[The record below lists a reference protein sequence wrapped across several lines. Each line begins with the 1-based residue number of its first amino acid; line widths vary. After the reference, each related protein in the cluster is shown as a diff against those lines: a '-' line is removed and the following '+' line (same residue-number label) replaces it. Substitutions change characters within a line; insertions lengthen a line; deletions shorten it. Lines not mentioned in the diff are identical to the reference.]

1 MMTSRRGDPGGRS
14 ARAHFARL
22 ISVLA
27 AMLAA
32 LLTLAPAAAQE
43 VDRSTGRVQVTGRVI
58 DAITREPVRGAF
70 VQLSGSSRQAF
81 TDEHGR
87 FALKDVRAGE
97 REIQVEQLGYETAR
111 LSRNMGDGAPAIE
124 VVLTPDPVLL
134 AQIDVINDRLARRR
148 NSVTRSVLAYDAER
162 LRASAAFDA
171 HEFVRQQL
179 FTTPCP
185 RFSVESTCV
194 IRRGRVV
201 APRIWID
208 EVRLPGGMAFLR
220 GLSTHDLYLVEIY
233 DSGSQI
239 RVYTNMFARN
249 LAYGRAYLDP
259 VVLF

>member
-1 MMTSRRGDPGGRS
+1 
-14 ARAHFARL
+14 L
-22 ISVLA
+22 SVLA
-27 AMLAA
+27 ALLAA
-32 LLTLAPAAAQE
+32 FLTLAPVAAQ
-43 VDRSTGRVQVTGRVI
+43 DARQPGGRVQLMGRVI
-58 DAITREPVRGAF
+58 DGITREPVRGAF
-70 VQLSGSSRQAF
+70 VQLTGSSRQAF
-81 TDEHGR
+81 TDEQGR
-87 FALKDVRAGE
+87 FVLKDVPAGA
-97 REIQVEQLGYETAR
+97 RDVRVEQLGYETATV
-111 LSRNMGDGAPAIE
+111 SRTIGDAAPAIE

-134 AQIDVINDRLARRR
+134 AQIEVVNDRLARRR
-148 NSVTRSVLAYDAER
+148 NSVTRSVLAYDVER
-162 LRASAAFDA
+162 LRSSAAFDA

-194 IRRGRVV
+194 IRRGRVI

-233 DSGSQI
+233 DAGSQI